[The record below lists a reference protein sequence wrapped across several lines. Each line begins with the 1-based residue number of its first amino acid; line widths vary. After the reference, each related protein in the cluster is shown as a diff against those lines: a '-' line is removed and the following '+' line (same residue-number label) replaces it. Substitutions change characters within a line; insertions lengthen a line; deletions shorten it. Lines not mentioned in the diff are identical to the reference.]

1 MDNKAKSVVYFED
14 PFWVCL
20 FERESNGLLEVCRVV
35 FPKEPTDVQL
45 LEFISENYCH
55 LTFSKPIS
63 LMKVQTNKKRV
74 NAKRKI
80 REAKREMSK
89 NSIGTKAQIA
99 LKLQYEEKKKSQ
111 KTIRKI
117 KVECERDKIFSL
129 KKAKRKEK
137 HRGH

>member
-1 MDNKAKSVVYFED
+1 MDYKARSVVFFED

-20 FERESNGLLEVCRVV
+20 FEREHNGFLEVCRVV
-35 FPKEPTDVQL
+35 FFKEPTDVQL

-55 LTFSKPIS
+55 LNFSKPIS
-63 LMKVQTNKKRV
+63 LMKVKANKKNV

-80 REAKREMSK
+80 KEAKREMSK
-89 NSIGTKAQIA
+89 NPIGTKAQIA

-117 KVECERDKIFSL
+117 KTEYEKNKIFSL